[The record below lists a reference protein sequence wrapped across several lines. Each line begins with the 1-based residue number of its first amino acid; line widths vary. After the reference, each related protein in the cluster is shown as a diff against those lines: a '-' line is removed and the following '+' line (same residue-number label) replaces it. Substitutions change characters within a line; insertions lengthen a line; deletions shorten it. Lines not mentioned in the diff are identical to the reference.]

1 MKLFSLKN
9 GYASIYRKDCKKTIP
24 KLGKCKHVISGYH
37 EDACFVN
44 AKHHISTEWFIQ
56 SMQVTY
62 IELFY
67 FSYLSFFF

>member
-44 AKHHISTEWFIQ
+44 AKHHISTE
-56 SMQVTY
+56 
-62 IELFY
+62 
-67 FSYLSFFF
+67 